1 VVGANFTGLSTFLD
15 FISKFIFKIYWS
27 KKLK

>member
-15 FISKFIFKIYWS
+15 FISKFIFKIY
-27 KKLK
+27 